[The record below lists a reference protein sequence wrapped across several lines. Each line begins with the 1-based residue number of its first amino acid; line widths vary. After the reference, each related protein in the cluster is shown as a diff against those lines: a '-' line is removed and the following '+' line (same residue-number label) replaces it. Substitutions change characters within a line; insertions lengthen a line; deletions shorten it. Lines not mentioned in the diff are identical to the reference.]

1 MPKPIVPIPTGLAA
15 DERAEEFVD
24 TVRIARPRHELYA
37 FWRHFSNLPR
47 FMEKVR
53 KVTEVDSLSSIWTVA
68 GTAGSSAD
76 WEFIVTDDEVDRL
89 IAWSA
94 SGNTP
99 IKYSGRVEFR
109 DAAPDPAPPYSAD
122 AIPGADETPDCAATE
137 VTATL
142 RYEAASGLIDGLIA
156 RMSGATAGADDPA
169 VQTRS
174 DLLRFKEVMEGSGT
188 AQSAR
193 GGRPRAPAP
202 S

>member
-1 MPKPIVPIPTGLAA
+1 MPTPIAPLPTDPAA

-37 FWRHFSNLPR
+37 FWRHFSNLPK

-53 KVTEVDSLSSIWTVA
+53 KVTEVDSLSSIWTVVGA
-68 GTAGSSAD
+68 AGSSAD

-99 IKYSGRVEFR
+99 IKYSGRVEFK
-109 DAAPDPAPPYSAD
+109 DAAPPSSAD
-122 AIPGADETPDCAATE
+122 ATPDGAATE
-137 VTATL
+137 VTAIL
-142 RYEAASGLIDGLIA
+142 RYEAGSGLIDGLIA
-156 RMSGATAGADDPA
+156 RMSGASAGAADPA

-174 DLLRFKEVMEGSGT
+174 DLLRFKEVMEGGET
-188 AQSAR
+188 AR
-193 GGRPRAPAP
+193 TVGVR
-202 S
+202 

>member
-1 MPKPIVPIPTGLAA
+1 MPSPIAPIPTGPAA
-15 DERAEEFVD
+15 DARAEEFVD

-37 FWRHFSNLPR
+37 FWRHFSNLPT

-68 GTAGSSAD
+68 DAAGSSAD

-99 IKYSGRVEFR
+99 IKYSGRVEFK
-109 DAAPDPAPPYSAD
+109 DAAPDTVPPCSA
-122 AIPGADETPDCAATE
+122 GATPDAGATSHCAATE

-142 RYEAASGLIDGLIA
+142 RYEAASGLIEGLIA
-156 RMSGATAGADDPA
+156 RMSGAPAGAEDPA

-174 DLLRFKEVMEGSGT
+174 DLLRFKEVMEGNGT
-188 AQSAR
+188 ARNAP
-193 GGRPRAPAP
+193 GGRPPAPAP

>member
-1 MPKPIVPIPTGLAA
+1 MSTPIAPIPTDPAP

-37 FWRHFSNLPR
+37 FWRQFSNLPK

-53 KVTEVDSLSSIWTVA
+53 KVTEVDSLSSIWTVVGA
-68 GTAGSSAD
+68 AGSSAD
-76 WEFIVTDDEVDRL
+76 WEFLVTDDEVDRL

-99 IKYSGRVEFR
+99 IKYSGRVEFK
-109 DAAPDPAPPYSAD
+109 DAAPDVATRASSVGAPA
-122 AIPGADETPDCAATE
+122 DCAATE

-156 RMSGATAGADDPA
+156 RMSGASAGAEDPA

-174 DLLRFKEVMEGSGT
+174 DLLRFKEVMESGET
-188 AQSAR
+188 QR
-193 GGRPRAPAP
+193 VTGDRPQAPAP

>member
-1 MPKPIVPIPTGLAA
+1 MAGLSNPIESPAA
-15 DERAEEFVD
+15 DARVEEFID

-37 FWRHFSNLPR
+37 FWRNFTNLPK

-68 GTAGSSAD
+68 DGTNPGVD
-76 WEFIVTDDEVDRL
+76 WEFIVTDDEADRL

-99 IKYSGRVEFR
+99 VKYSGRVEFKE
-109 DAAPDPAPPYSAD
+109 AA
-122 AIPGADETPDCAATE
+122 EATD

-142 RYEAASGLIDGLIA
+142 RYEAPGGVIDSLVA
-156 RMSGATAGADDPA
+156 RMSGAADPADDPA

-174 DLLRFKEVMEGSGT
+174 DLLRFKEVMEKECME
-188 AQSAR
+188 
-193 GGRPRAPAP
+193 RAPAIASAPPDP
-202 S
+202 SG

>member
-1 MPKPIVPIPTGLAA
+1 MSTPSNSPLEPLN

-37 FWRHFSNLPR
+37 FWRDFSNLPK

-53 KVTEVDSLSSIWTVA
+53 KVTEVDSLSSIWTVV
-68 GTAGSSAD
+68 GSAGSSAD
-76 WEFIVTDDEVDRL
+76 WEFIVTDDETDRL

-99 IKYSGRVEFR
+99 VKYSGRVEFKDSAPSPG
-109 DAAPDPAPPYSAD
+109 DASSPSAGSAD
-122 AIPGADETPDCAATE
+122 SAATE

-142 RYEAASGLIDGLIA
+142 RYEAASSLIDSLIA
-156 RMSGATAGADDPA
+156 RMSGSAPAADDPA

-174 DLLRFKEVMEGSGT
+174 DLLRFKEVTESSPETVGWQDAS
-188 AQSAR
+188 
-193 GGRPRAPAP
+193 PPAP
-202 S
+202 HP

>member
-1 MPKPIVPIPTGLAA
+1 MPTPTPPILTDPAA
-15 DERAEEFVD
+15 DARAEEFVD

-53 KVTEVDSLSSIWTVA
+53 KVTEVDSLSSIWTVDGA
-68 GTAGSSAD
+68 AGSSAD

-109 DAAPDPAPPYSAD
+109 DAAPDGATRSSSA
-122 AIPGADETPDCAATE
+122 GATPDCAATE

-156 RMSGATAGADDPA
+156 RMSGASAGAEDPA
-169 VQTRS
+169 VQTRG
-174 DLLRFKEVMEGSGT
+174 DLLRFKEVMESGGT
-188 AQSAR
+188 QSAP
-193 GGRPRAPAP
+193 GGRPQAPTPRADR
-202 S
+202 

>member
-1 MPKPIVPIPTGLAA
+1 MSTPSNLPLEPAN

-37 FWRHFSNLPR
+37 FWRDFSNLPR

-68 GTAGSSAD
+68 GSAGSSAD
-76 WEFIVTDDEVDRL
+76 WEFIVTDDEADRL

-99 IKYSGRVEFR
+99 VKYSGRVEFK
-109 DAAPDPAPPYSAD
+109 DAAPPSGDAASSPSVGSAD
-122 AIPGADETPDCAATE
+122 SAATD

-142 RYEAASGLIDGLIA
+142 RYEAASGLLDSLIA
-156 RMSGATAGADDPA
+156 GMSGSATAADDPA
-169 VQTRS
+169 VQTRG
-174 DLLRFKEVMEGSGT
+174 DLLRFKEIMES
-188 AQSAR
+188 
-193 GGRPRAPAP
+193 
-202 S
+202 